1 MFDGRSIFDWVEMSM
16 NHSERERNEEKK
28 RSEKMIKTWVD
39 TFRPK
44 AKKNN
49 NNIND
54 ANDYPRKYAFKNKF
68 EFVEWKKNANRDTS
82 AQNKRK
88 TITPPTTTTM
98 ITTHLNI
105 VRYARRQCDNGW
117 RLTSV
122 KCEIDNRK
130 VLTLKTSKFRCFFP
144 SFSLSLSRKIY
155 FVTTNLS
162 FSTYCCHSDLWHST
176 D

>member
-1 MFDGRSIFDWVEMSM
+1 MADRYLIELKCLWTIQ
-16 NHSERERNEEKK
+16 SEREAKRKKEVKKWLKLELIRSGQKQKKTTTTLMMQMIIPVNMRLKTSLSLLNE
-28 RSEKMIKTWVD
+28 
-39 TFRPK
+39 
-44 AKKNN
+44 
-49 NNIND
+49 
-54 ANDYPRKYAFKNKF
+54 
-68 EFVEWKKNANRDTS
+68 KKNANRDTS